1 MPTERLKKTN
11 SPGRLDRLLRSREY
25 DPQRPGLAIL
35 TMFLAPA
42 LLIYGAF
49 TAWPVF
55 RTFYNSFNTV
65 LPRGKVD
72 FVGFDNYRALLFE
85 DATFWKAISNT
96 MTWATVAPVLDV
108 GLGLGL
114 ALILYAKIPFARFF
128 RVAWFT
134 PVLISYVVVGILWMW
149 IYNYDWGVANELL
162 RLVGLENLVQPWL
175 GNPDTAL
182 WSLILAQ
189 LWQWAG
195 FNMVVCLAALHALPS
210 EVLEASELD
219 NCGWFEKTIYVIIPM
234 IRPTLVNLLIISFI
248 GKMKVFDLVW
258 IMTQGGPLWS
268 TETVSTYVFKRAFD
282 WDTFD
287 LGYPST
293 IATVWF
299 LVVVAFVLTFNQLFR
314 SKTKL
319 EY

>member
-1 MPTERLKKTN
+1 MPPETSGNAPSASLLN
-11 SPGRLDRLLRSREY
+11 RLLRKGEY
-25 DPQRPGLAIL
+25 DPQRPGLVIL
-35 TMFLAPA
+35 AMFLAPA

-49 TAWPVF
+49 TAWPVL

-65 LPRGKVD
+65 LPRGRVD
-72 FVGFDNYRALLFE
+72 FIGLENYRALLFD
-85 DATFWKAISNT
+85 DATFWKAIGNT

-108 GLGLGL
+108 ALGLGL
-114 ALILYAKIPFARFF
+114 ALILYAKVPFARFF

-149 IYNYDWGVANELL
+149 IYNYDWGVVNEFL
-162 RLVGLENLVQPWL
+162 RLIGLENLVQPWL

-189 LWQWAG
+189 LWQWTG
-195 FNMVVCLAALHALPS
+195 FNMVVCLAALHAMPS

-299 LVVVAFVLTFNQLFR
+299 FVVVAFVLTFNQLFR
-314 SKTKL
+314 SKTRL